1 LAKGLSG
8 KSFTKEASM
17 FLVVSS
23 VLLASALTASQ
34 KFDWRDVVI
43 STLATAPVVA
53 GMLVGQKLRD
63 AVPADAFKKL
73 VVLVVLL
80 SGAQLAWKGVFG

>member
-1 LAKGLSG
+1 
-8 KSFTKEASM
+8 M

-23 VLLASALTASQ
+23 ILLALALASSHR
-34 KFDWRDVVI
+34 FDWHDVVI

-53 GMLVGQKLRD
+53 GTLVGQKVRD

-73 VVLVVLL
+73 VVLIVLL
-80 SGAQLAWKGVFG
+80 SGTQLVWNGMYTMRGFALP